1 MLLTKKYGF
10 GFDVQENIKFFEARR
25 LNVEDVHDELR
36 DFIDELTLKSIQKD
50 FGQAAKP
57 TDAKQDGLWHEKFIK
72 KIREYENSDISFHEV
87 VAR

>member
-1 MLLTKKYGF
+1 MQLTKKYAF

-25 LNVEDVHDELR
+25 LNYEDVHDELS
-36 DFIDELTLKSIQKD
+36 DFFDELTLKSFQKD

-57 TDAKQDGLWHEKFIK
+57 TDTKQAGAWHQKFIR
-72 KIREYENSDISFHEV
+72 KIREFENLDISFHEV